1 MLSRAGVGILSR
13 GRPAVRG
20 LFLANGGG
28 TPLPVLRRV
37 LLTAHYSLL
46 PPHCSL
52 PVPQLP
58 PNKRLTT
65 LYLTI
70 NINVVY
76 CLCSFGH
83 EPLRS
88 SASHAPP
95 PRRPSNSSRIFSPT
109 RVTTL

>member
-28 TPLPVLRRV
+28 IPLPVLRRV
-37 LLTAHYSLL
+37 LITAHYSLL

-58 PNKRLTT
+58 PNKRLII

-70 NINVVY
+70 SINVIH
-76 CLCSFGH
+76 CF
-83 EPLRS
+83 RS
-88 SASHAPP
+88 LGTSLFACPQVMR
-95 PRRPSNSSRIFSPT
+95 PRRAVLQISPRPSVPPG
-109 RVTTL
+109 L